1 MDAAGPATAAADVV
15 GGGAPADGG
24 SARNTL
30 LGMPIPVAVGAAA
43 ALAALVVLVAVAF
56 AVHFARRRGAR
67 PPSLSRVEHAPS
79 SASGSGSASSRPASS
94 ARKDK
99 AGAADRTA
107 GAGAASTSDVASS
120 SAAASS
126 LESPVKRKPD
136 AVRVSAGGAAAGV
149 EMGWGRWY
157 ELAELEVA
165 TGGFCA
171 ENVVGEGGYG
181 TVYRG
186 VLAGGEVVA
195 VKDLFDHK

>member
-1 MDAAGPATAAADVV
+1 MDTAAART
-15 GGGAPADGG
+15 
-24 SARNTL
+24 SHL
-30 LGMPIPVAVGAAA
+30 LGMPVPVAAGAAA
-43 ALAALVVLVAVAF
+43 ALAALVVLAAVA
-56 AVHFARRRGAR
+56 AAAYFARRRAAGR
-67 PPSLSRVEHAPS
+67 PSLSRVEHAPS
-79 SASGSGSASSRPASS
+79 SASGSGSGSSRPASS

-99 AGAADRTA
+99 AGNGADRVA
-107 GAGAASTSDVASS
+107 GAGAGASTSDAASS

-126 LESPVKRKPD
+126 LESPVKRKAAE
-136 AVRVSAGGAAAGV
+136 AVRAAGGAAAGV

-181 TVYRG
+181 MVYRG